1 MNLDTVSVWEAVNHS
16 SEYETACF
24 QRYAEHPTGGYATV
38 ANIPVGDYNWEELI
52 DHQRSLA
59 KTTGKKDLKNAIAEK
74 YQTLGFN
81 EQNSSLDCVSDK
93 NFPNIFEEFAASV
106 GLKDWWYR
114 IQIQQPGQVFPAHVD
129 SLRSW
134 AIEFEQA
141 AKTHTHRQVKRFQI
155 FLYDQEV
162 GHFMS
167 VGNTPLTWRKGD
179 VVQFDHRIPHA
190 TANSG
195 FTPKA
200 LAVLEGV

>member
-1 MNLDTVSVWEAVNHS
+1 M
-16 SEYETACF
+16 
-24 QRYAEHPTGGYATV
+24 
-38 ANIPVGDYNWEELI
+38 
-52 DHQRSLA
+52 
-59 KTTGKKDLKNAIAEK
+59 
-74 YQTLGFN
+74 
-81 EQNSSLDCVSDK
+81 
-93 NFPNIFEEFAASV
+93 
-106 GLKDWWYR
+106 
-114 IQIQQPGQVFPAHVD
+114 FPAHVD

-134 AIEFEQA
+134 AIEFEA
-141 AKTHTHRQVKRFQI
+141 SAKTHTHRQIKRFQI

-167 VGNTPLTWRKGD
+167 VGNTPLVWKKGD